1 MKIRALL
8 VIGSLGLAFS
18 EGAFAAKPLPPDH
31 GIEAAVRLGLAI
43 PAGSPKAWYEN
54 TTLDSYAGSAV
65 PLVLEAGW
73 RIDPSLFV
81 GARFLYAFPQLKNP
95 MGSCD
100 NNNVSCDGYD
110 MSLGVEGVYRFM
122 ADRKFAPWA
131 GAGFGYEW
139 LSKDINRLY
148 PVLLATPPM
157 NINMGYGATY
167 RGFEGLLQ
175 AGGDVR
181 LSSQLVLGPFAEV
194 TLGRFD
200 TMDSRVRVG
209 NTTTETTTDI
219 KNGAAAWRI
228 DLHTWISFGIRGA
241 FGF

>member
-1 MKIRALL
+1 MKIRALI

-18 EGAFAAKPLPPDH
+18 DGASAAEPLPPDH

-43 PAGSPKAWYEN
+43 PAGSMQSG
-54 TTLDSYAGSAV
+54 TSLDSYAGSAV

-95 MGSCD
+95 MGSC
-100 NNNVSCDGYD
+100 NSNVSCDGFD
-110 MSLGVEGVYRFM
+110 TSLGVEGVYRFM

-131 GAGFGYEW
+131 GVGFGYEW
-139 LSKDINRLY
+139 ASEDINRPNGGL
-148 PVLLATPPM
+148 
-157 NINMGYGATY
+157 GGTY

-175 AGGDVR
+175 VGGDVR
-181 LSSQLVLGPFAEV
+181 TSSQLVLGPYAEV
-194 TLGRFD
+194 SLGRFETTD
-200 TMDSRVRVG
+200 GRLRIG
-209 NTTTETTTDI
+209 NTTTDTTMDI
-219 KNGAAAWRI
+219 ANTAV
-228 DLHTWISFGIRGA
+228 HTWISFGIRGA